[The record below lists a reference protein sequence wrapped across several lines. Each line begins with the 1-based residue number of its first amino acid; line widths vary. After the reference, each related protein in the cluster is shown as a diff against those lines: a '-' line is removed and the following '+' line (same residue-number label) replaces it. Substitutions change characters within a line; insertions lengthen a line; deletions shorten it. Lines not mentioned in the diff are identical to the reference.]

1 MTLNR
6 SPNPTTKHDY
16 YEKTYQF
23 IDRLF
28 IGAGWSRFGP
38 AASRTAITIKGQA
51 RPGKSA
57 PGSSTAECGKAS
69 GPGWDAS
76 GSDAATWSY
85 DSARSYA

>member
-1 MTLNR
+1 MPRNSERVREHTAKGNYRKGSINR
-6 SPNPTTKHDY
+6 ERPTTKHDY

-57 PGSSTAECGKAS
+57 RNSSTAQA
-69 GPGWDAS
+69 
-76 GSDAATWSY
+76 
-85 DSARSYA
+85 